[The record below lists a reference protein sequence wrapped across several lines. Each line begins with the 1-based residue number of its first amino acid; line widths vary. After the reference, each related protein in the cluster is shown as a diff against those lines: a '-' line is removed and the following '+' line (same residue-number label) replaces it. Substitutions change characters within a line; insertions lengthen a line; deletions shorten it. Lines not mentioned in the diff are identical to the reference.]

1 MVDSGVQYI
10 IEQFDYEHAT
20 HQDTAEIGAVYDHCF
35 TNDLNLVFDPSL
47 DADFVDPCRYYSKAS
62 GGAFFVVR
70 RVVIG
75 GAAGG
80 NLDDADQEQKE
91 VPESTRKPIVGTL
104 GVRNFTFESEER
116 WVAFQEGIKA
126 NTNSCDAE
134 RAFASSCVVKNGGS
148 GVVVDSPP
156 AVSISYPSNES
167 SSLTPLRVCELK
179 RMFFLPE
186 CRGRQLGKQQVA
198 VALEWASS
206 SAGGYNYCIL
216 DTKRRLEAANHV
228 YEKYGGFVECGSY
241 NGNPRADKFMC
252 KLLLPQIAQKQQ

>member
-20 HQDTAEIGAVYDHCF
+20 PQDNAEIGAVYDHCF
-35 TNDLNLVFDPSL
+35 TNDLNLIFDPSL
-47 DADFVDPCRYYSKAS
+47 DADFVDPCKYYSKATE
-62 GGAFFVVR
+62 GAFFVVR
-70 RVVIG
+70 RVVVG
-75 GAAGG
+75 EGET
-80 NLDDADQEQKE
+80 DE
-91 VPESTRKPIVGTL
+91 RKPIVGTL

-116 WVAFQEGIKA
+116 WVAFVEGIKA
-126 NTNSCDAE
+126 NTNSSDAE
-134 RAFASSCVVKNGGS
+134 RIFASSCTVTKPQSDTGC
-148 GVVVDSPP
+148 DSP
-156 AVSISYPSNES
+156 VVTISYSNES
-167 SSLTPLRVCELK
+167 AASSLLKVCELK

-198 VALEWASS
+198 VALDWASS
-206 SAGGYNYCIL
+206 QGGYNLCIL

-252 KLLLPQIAQKQQ
+252 KLCTPTQ